1 MSGLYIPTVP
11 AVTDA
16 DSLLL
21 DFETRF
27 VQSIRTP
34 TYTNWPE
41 RFAYMPPQNFANL
54 DVRFPLDLTSFGF
67 REFKGKF
74 EFRNSVSKYIDLTI
88 NAFHDGAEIDVRMLR
103 NAQSTE
109 ILQWQQK
116 ERKLMN
122 AWARFM
128 PPEMY
133 DTLFTGDATGAV
145 WTGGSNFFA
154 TDHNVNPFFAS
165 EYGTFSNLLNDG
177 GAKQATPYYMILE
190 GGPFDDMFPW
200 AILTGEGLGPAM
212 QRAGGSGVAPSA
224 GEPWVLR
231 WGTDHPDFAKNGFK
245 AQVAIYAEKGWGLM
259 FPHSIIRQEAALTYP
274 NLKAMVDAAC
284 QFKDLDGYN
293 PADQIRIK
301 AILCE
306 PADVSTMNELLG
318 REVVNVGASSPS
330 NAQSA
335 IDPRLRNVPIVA
347 LAH

>member
-1 MSGLYIPTVP
+1 MSGAYIPTVP

-16 DSLLL
+16 DSLLI
-21 DFETRF
+21 DFDTRF
-27 VQSIRTP
+27 TQAIRSQAI
-34 TYTNWPE
+34 TNWPE
-41 RFAYMPPQNFANL
+41 RFAYMPPMNFANL

-67 REFKGKF
+67 REWKGKW
-74 EFRNSVSKYIDLTI
+74 EFRNSVSKYIDLSI
-88 NAFHDGAEIDVRMLR
+88 SAYHDGAEIDVRMLR
-103 NAQSTE
+103 NPQSAE

-116 ERKLMN
+116 ERKLIG
-122 AWARFM
+122 AWMRFM
-128 PPEMY
+128 APQMY
-133 DTLFTGDATGAV
+133 STLSLGDATGTV

-154 TDHNVNPFFAS
+154 TDHNVNPFFTG
-165 EYGTFSNLLNDG
+165 YGTFSNLLNDG
-177 GAKQATPYYMILE
+177 GAKAATPYYMII
-190 GGPFDDMFPW
+190 GGGAFDDMFPW
-200 AILTGEGLGPAM
+200 AILTGEGLGPAI
-212 QRAGGSGVAPSA
+212 QRAGGAGVAPRA

-259 FPHSIIRQEAALTYP
+259 FPHKIIRQEGALTYA

-293 PADQIRIK
+293 PADQIRIE

-306 PADVSTMNELLG
+306 ASDVSTMNELLG

-335 IDPRLRNVPIVA
+335 IDSRLRNVPIIA